1 MMTRTASKLLAL
13 TTLILLVVGC
23 ASSPTGR
30 SQFLLISPEAAILE
44 SEAAYLNTVGALDQ
58 EGKLVTDPNTMGL
71 ALSLRITMHHPKR
84 QKSCILTMRISTY
97 NIIILP
103 IK

>member
-1 MMTRTASKLLAL
+1 MIIRTAFITL
-13 TTLILLVVGC
+13 TLLVVGC

-58 EGKLVTDPNTMGL
+58 E
-71 ALSLRITMHHPKR
+71 S
-84 QKSCILTMRISTY
+84 SMRINWLYFASRSDRDREPVLIWPICRHSKIR
-97 NIIILP
+97 NGHILRLA
-103 IK
+103 